1 MSTLE
6 VTNVGFGRRWTTQRR
21 APVQIL
27 GLKGFTLH
35 YSSLF
40 ITIHYSIL
48 GMGVGS
54 MKFVL
59 EGVQLPETS
68 QDEVQVEQFALRFK
82 EVDLAQQWGNP
93 SGVDL
98 AVVMH
103 GALKGS
109 VDWFT
114 LRDI

>member
-1 MSTLE
+1 MDYSE
-6 VTNVGFGRRWTTQRR
+6 ESAGSN
-21 APVQIL
+21 L
-27 GLKGFTLH
+27 GLERIH
-35 YSSLF
+35 PPLF

-109 VDWFT
+109 VDWFM

>member
-1 MSTLE
+1 
-6 VTNVGFGRRWTTQRR
+6 
-21 APVQIL
+21 
-27 GLKGFTLH
+27 
-35 YSSLF
+35 
-40 ITIHYSIL
+40 
-48 GMGVGS
+48 MGVGS

-98 AVVMH
+98 AVVIH